1 MNPLTWLRTALLL
14 RREKPDA
21 VIFVWWVWVWALPY
35 LVLLALLPKRT
46 RVILQCHNIGD
57 KEPAAWKRMLTNLV
71 LRRGD
76 VLVVHAKTEAEDAA
90 RRARRPAPRVSV
102 PTRARPFL
110 PGPRASGRRAIP
122 VTRSTDATRETLGPD
137 GNVALFFGHVRPF
150 KGLDIALRAWR
161 ELKTDVTLVVA
172 GEAWWKG
179 EEEYRALAQG
189 LHERPLRLPLH
200 PRRRDRHVLCRGR
213 RRARAVPHR
222 GAERR
227 RADGV
232 PLRAARHRHERRR
245 AAGDHR
251 GRGATGCSSRRR
263 IPRRWR
269 APSTRSSPRDDR
281 ATMERHAAAAAR
293 KYSWEEYGAL
303 IEALAGR
310 RMKFSPSRIK
320 VGLELTSKCN
330 LRCGMCPLPVLRRPY
345 EDMDWPLVE
354 KAEREIHGLGLKLKW
369 LHEMGEPLLYSRID
383 DAIRLFPEAS
393 LSTNGL
399 VLTPEVGAKL
409 LATPLKRIRICV
421 DSINPKVY
429 PQLRTGGDF
438 DKLVDLTRKF
448 LVQAKGAPMRIEIQK
463 MRSRLTL
470 EETVDD
476 FRKLFD
482 LKQYKNARVIEKTC
496 EALDVNE
503 ETDLHGKF
511 YGCVQGAF
519 FTWVVVFADG
529 RVTHCCYDAHGDQ
542 VMGDL
547 KTHSLREIIDGD
559 RMAAMQDA
567 FNRRDFTEPPAL
579 RRMLQARRRVA
590 RLQRR
595 ADARAEP
602 ARTSPRMWCAR

>member
-1 MNPLTWLRTALLL
+1 
-14 RREKPDA
+14 
-21 VIFVWWVWVWALPY
+21 
-35 LVLLALLPKRT
+35 
-46 RVILQCHNIGD
+46 
-57 KEPAAWKRMLTNLV
+57 
-71 LRRGD
+71 
-76 VLVVHAKTEAEDAA
+76 
-90 RRARRPAPRVSV
+90 
-102 PTRARPFL
+102 
-110 PGPRASGRRAIP
+110 
-122 VTRSTDATRETLGPD
+122 
-137 GNVALFFGHVRPF
+137 
-150 KGLDIALRAWR
+150 
-161 ELKTDVTLVVA
+161 
-172 GEAWWKG
+172 
-179 EEEYRALAQG
+179 
-189 LHERPLRLPLH
+189 
-200 PRRRDRHVLCRGR
+200 
-213 RRARAVPHR
+213 
-222 GAERR
+222 
-227 RADGV
+227 
-232 PLRAARHRHERRR
+232 
-245 AAGDHR
+245 
-251 GRGATGCSSRRR
+251 
-263 IPRRWR
+263 
-269 APSTRSSPRDDR
+269 
-281 ATMERHAAAAAR
+281 
-293 KYSWEEYGAL
+293 
-303 IEALAGR
+303 
-310 RMKFSPSRIK
+310 MKFSPSRIK

-399 VLTPEVGAKL
+399 VLTPEIGAKL

-438 DKLVDLTRKF
+438 DKLVDLTQKF
-448 LVQAKGAPMRIEIQK
+448 LKQAKGAPLRIEIQK

-476 FRKLFD
+476 FKQLFD

-519 FTWVVVFADG
+519 FTWVVIFADG

-547 KTHSLREIIDGD
+547 KTHSLQEIIDGD

-567 FNRRDFTEPPAL
+567 FNRRDFTNLPRCGECFKHGGESHAFNDVLSRVQNLPNVAKDAVRKVIDL
-579 RRMLQARRRVA
+579 RYR
-590 RLQRR
+590 
-595 ADARAEP
+595 
-602 ARTSPRMWCAR
+602 